1 MPRKNY
7 HFWSILG
14 PTHYPHFWTKVNF
27 SQNYFF
33 FYHSD
38 YVQFRKKLITNI
50 TSALLATLVTNTYTR
65 REGQTHGHMDRSVLI
80 YRSLLNQ
87 ARDPKTVN

>member
-1 MPRKNY
+1 MPRFFKNGKNY

-27 SQNYFF
+27 SQNYYFF

-50 TSALLATLVTNTYTR
+50 TSALLATLVTNTYTQ
-65 REGQTHGHMDRSVLI
+65 REAQTHGHMDRSVLI
-80 YRSLLNQ
+80 
-87 ARDPKTVN
+87 